1 MFMHTFCKYVFVK
14 SYADKF
20 LKSYADKKENYTREK
35 PSYVWLSGN
44 CAFYLIRYTKV
55 TPALMGIGRHPFTL
69 ASPGSYSSLSQLIS
83 CT

>member
-1 MFMHTFCKYVFVK
+1 MFAHTFCKYVFV
-14 SYADKF
+14 
-20 LKSYADKKENYTREK
+20 KSYADKKENYTREK
-35 PSYVWLSGN
+35 PSYVCGFQGN

-55 TPALMGIGRHPFTL
+55 TPALMGIGCHPFTL

>member
-14 SYADKF
+14 SYADK
-20 LKSYADKKENYTREK
+20 KENYTREK
-35 PSYVWLSGN
+35 PSYVRGFQGN